1 MSNYSAKI
9 RETSFENLSA
19 KDRIKY
25 KQLDTARQLDEL
37 TSCESSFIIEEVK
50 GYVLLEIHN
59 EKADTPDYIKLL
71 IIDSND
77 NKFTTGS
84 ESFIRAFGEIYTEMS
99 GEAEPWGIEIL
110 KRESKNYKG
119 KYFLTCNII

>member
-1 MSNYSAKI
+1 MSNYNAKI

-25 KQLDTARQLDEL
+25 KQLDTARHLDEIV
-37 TSCESSFIIEEVK
+37 TPESSFVIEEVK

-71 IIDSND
+71 IVDSND

-99 GEAEPWGIEIL
+99 GEAESWGVEIL